1 MKIFAA
7 NSEVLSQRFASY
19 LQDGTQTIGYLLRVF
34 QNEIID
40 LKEFCD

>member
-7 NSEVLSQRFASY
+7 VSEILCQSFASY
-19 LQDGTQTIGYLLRVF
+19 LQDRMQTIGYLLHVF
-34 QNEIID
+34 QNKIIG

>member
-7 NSEVLSQRFASY
+7 LSEILCQHFASY
-19 LQDGTQTIGYLLRVF
+19 LQDGTQTIGYLLYEF
-34 QNEIID
+34 QNKIID